1 MQKDFIRYVSIS
13 PTRITTFGRL
23 EPKTPKYNE
32 RWESLSDE
40 EKKIIIGNKP
50 PRFKEHS
57 GIISKKAKK
66 RMLNAID
73 WLLMLSVNKTIVQPK
88 SKKKFKFKV
97 SFVTLTLAS
106 KQIHSDNEIK
116 AELLNQFFVEARKKW
131 GVDKYVWRAEK
142 QKNGNIHF
150 HIIVDKFIPHYRLRA
165 VWNRIQNKL
174 GYVDRYS
181 EKQQELHKKGFKFR
195 ANFAG
200 NWSYKKQLQAF
211 QNGVACGWTNPNST
225 DVHSV
230 TKVKNMSHYLGKY
243 CSKNPKAKVVKIQGH
258 RSFSPCGKNDTF
270 DFKPCKIAV
279 EYDEL
284 LVTGKSWGLSQSLS
298 KMKNL
303 VLVRDSFIDSDLSAL
318 QDWYSDS
325 IFEGEFFVTLRA
337 DFLEWKGKSF
347 GHMSK
352 LFEDYIQT
360 MRLSISG
367 YKPIFV

>member
-23 EPKTPKYNE
+23 EPKRIKYNE

-40 EKKIIIGNKP
+40 EKAKITSNKP
-50 PRFKEHS
+50 PRFKEHT

-88 SKKKFKFKV
+88 SKKKFRFKV

-131 GVDKYVWRAEK
+131 NVDKYVWRAEK
-142 QKNGNIHF
+142 QKNGSIHF
-150 HIIVDKFIPHYRLRA
+150 HIIIDKFIPHYRLRA

-181 EKQQELHKKGFKFR
+181 VKQKELHSRGFKFR
-195 ANFAG
+195 AQFAG

-211 QNGVACGWTNPNST
+211 QKGAACGWTNPNST

-243 CSKNPKAKVVKIQGH
+243 CSKNPEAKVVVIQKD
-258 RSFSPCGKNDTF
+258 RPLSPRGENGNF
-270 DFKPCKIAV
+270 DFSSCKIAV
-279 EYDEL
+279 VYSEK
-284 LVTGKSWGLSQSLS
+284 LVSGKSWGLSQSLS

-318 QDWYSDS
+318 QDWYCDS

-337 DFLEWKGKSF
+337 DFLEWKALTF
-347 GHMSK
+347 GHLSK
-352 LFEDYIQT
+352 LFENYIQS
-360 MRLSISG
+360 MRLAISG
-367 YKPIFV
+367 YKPIFA